1 MGVGD
6 VEGSHEGKKKLH
18 ANSPFHQV
26 RETQI
31 DILEGKGIMDTRKV
45 NIWKSRQ
52 D

>member
-1 MGVGD
+1 MKEKRNCMLTHG
-6 VEGSHEGKKKLH
+6 
-18 ANSPFHQV
+18 V